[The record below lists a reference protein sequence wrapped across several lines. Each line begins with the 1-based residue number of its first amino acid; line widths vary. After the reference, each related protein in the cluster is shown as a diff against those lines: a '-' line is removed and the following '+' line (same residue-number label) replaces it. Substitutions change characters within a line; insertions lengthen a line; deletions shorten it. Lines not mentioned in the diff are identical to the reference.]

1 MNDLGSEMK
10 NGDVAEEEIVT
21 AAANEEVTAENAM
34 NKAGVR
40 KLDGMLLHHL
50 AETTLPL
57 PDAKTLRPRDVK
69 SLAGKSLDERI
80 CVVATSVPQHLVVTS
95 VLLLPGETIAPL
107 VVKNH
112 GVRPLAEKNLAR
124 ADLIWIWTWM
134 LIWTATISCL
144 VSTTSN

>member
-80 CVVATSVPQHLVVTS
+80 CVVATSVPQHLVV
-95 VLLLPGETIAPL
+95 
-107 VVKNH
+107 KNH